1 METSQDSGLSAL
13 EIDALRRLAGVL
25 IPPDAALAMP
35 GADDPDIL
43 ADLLATLGRDQARV
57 QAALG
62 ALLAAG
68 FAAAAPAEAET
79 LARSRMATAGPEAGT
94 LGRVILQCYYRDPR
108 VLRALGQ
115 DPRPPFP
122 GGHVLEQGDWSL
134 LDPVRARD
142 PFWRDDRAGAA

>member
-1 METSQDSGLSAL
+1 MESSQDFGLSTPD
-13 EIDALRRLAGVL
+13 IDALRRLAGVL

-43 ADLLATLGRDQARV
+43 GDLLATLGRDRARV
-57 QAALG
+57 RAALA
-62 ALLAAG
+62 ALRAAG
-68 FAAAAPAEAET
+68 FDAAAPADAEA
-79 LARSRMATAGPEAGT
+79 LAVSWMASAGPEAGT

-122 GGHVLEQGDWSL
+122 RGHVLEQGDWSL
-134 LDPVRARD
+134 LDPVRARA

>member
-1 METSQDSGLSAL
+1 METSQDSGLSVP
-13 EIDALRRLAGVL
+13 EIDALRRLARVL
-25 IPPDAALAMP
+25 IPPDAGLVMP
-35 GADDPDIL
+35 GADDPAIL
-43 ADLLATLGRDQARV
+43 ADLLATLGRDRARV
-57 QAALG
+57 RAALG

-68 FAAAAPAEAET
+68 FAAAGPADAEA
-79 LARSRMATAGPEAGT
+79 LALSRMAAAGAETAT